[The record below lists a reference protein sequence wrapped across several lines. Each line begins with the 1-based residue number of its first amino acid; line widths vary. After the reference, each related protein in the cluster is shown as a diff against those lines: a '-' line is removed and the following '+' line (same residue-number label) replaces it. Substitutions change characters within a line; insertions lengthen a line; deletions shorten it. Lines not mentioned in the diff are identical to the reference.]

1 MDARD
6 IRTWAANHRAAAER
20 EREEARR
27 NPLSAAEAYQSA
39 LALLV
44 FDEAQNGDPF
54 RRPDP
59 VSDREDEQVRQA
71 WTKLRARWPH
81 GR

>member
-1 MDARD
+1 VDARD
-6 IRTWAANHRAAAER
+6 IRTWAANHRAGAER
-20 EREEARR
+20 EREEVRR
-27 NPLSAAEAYQSA
+27 RPLTPAQAYEAA

-54 RRPDP
+54 LRQDA
-59 VSDREDEQVRQA
+59 VSDREDEQVLQTWA
-71 WTKLRARWPH
+71 KLRARWQH